1 MKGVQ
6 QLLLSSIPARLAYGM
21 ITLGIFFKVQQS
33 TASISLAGL
42 AVGLNTLASSASVG
56 LRSSFID
63 KYGLT
68 WPLRAL
74 VPSYAALIIF
84 FNYADTKV
92 SLIAI
97 AFILGAV
104 APPINLAVRPL
115 WKVVIPE
122 SKQRT
127 IFAIDTAVMSATAVI
142 GPVLVTSLAL
152 SSNPKIALNS
162 CAAAMLI
169 GGIALALLKVTRT
182 WIPEKKEQGAE
193 HLLKMPAIRLLIAE
207 GIFIGL
213 AYGLFETGIPAFTT
227 IEGVAGRTGLI
238 FAVMAVFNIFGSLLA
253 GLISKKITPLRAF
266 RSTYLFW
273 VIVCAPLAIS
283 NPDWTLLIISGLL
296 GLAGGM
302 QMVFYWEIVEAVRP
316 KGTASSAIGWL
327 WTFEGTA
334 MALGSAI
341 SGFISEAFSPRYC
354 LAAMSLCV
362 LFGYLVITKGH
373 KLLSAADRLP
383 TRSED
388 EEAMNTA
395 LDKTN

>member
-84 FNYADTKV
+84 FNYADTKI

-152 SSNPKIALNS
+152 SSNPKIALNF

>member
-238 FAVMAVFNIFGSLLA
+238 FAVMAIFNIFGSLLA